1 VAACMAAV
9 SAVCMAAARR
19 SLPWAVAGIL
29 PADIF
34 GGARFAGAPAFGPRF
49 AGAGFHGGRFF
60 HHGGFFHHHRFHRF
74 AFFGGPFVYADYY
87 DGCYRRVWTSYGLQ
101 WVNVCGDYW

>member
-1 VAACMAAV
+1 MAFAAMGGGGHF
-9 SAVCMAAARR
+9 
-19 SLPWAVAGIL
+19 AGGH
-29 PADIF
+29 F

-49 AGAGFHGGRFF
+49 AGAGFHGSHFF
-60 HHGGFFHHHRFHRF
+60 HHGGFFHHHHRFHRF
-74 AFFGGPFVYADYY
+74 AFFGGPAIYADYY